1 MIFLSAL
8 INTSQFA
15 HDQEQK
21 KIHMLKKKIA
31 KIKASVVQITQELL
45 KKMTSELVN
54 FYKDHPP

>member
-15 HDQEQK
+15 HDQGTK
-21 KIHMLKKKIA
+21 KDSYVKKKLQ
-31 KIKASVVQITQELL
+31 KSVVQITQELL